1 MLETRIK
8 LHEVQPDAFKA
19 MLGLEG
25 YVDSTDLDKRL
36 RKLIKIRASQLNN
49 CAYCI
54 NMHTDEARKLG
65 ETDQRMHALSAWQE
79 SPLFSEVERCVL
91 AVTDEVT
98 LIASGGLSPKTYAKA
113 LELLGESQLAQC
125 IMQIVTINTWNR
137 IAVST
142 KLVYE

>member
-1 MLETRIK
+1 
-8 LHEVQPDAFKA
+8 
-19 MLGLEG
+19 
-25 YVDSTDLDKRL
+25 
-36 RKLIKIRASQLNN
+36 
-49 CAYCI
+49 
-54 NMHTDEARKLG
+54 MHTDEARKLG

-79 SPLFSEVERCVL
+79 SPLFSEIERCVL

-125 IMQIVTINTWNR
+125 LMQIVTINAWNR